1 MNISRKIGDLHV
13 KSVYHTLREYLKG
26 NSNQDISDTTKKTV
40 DYLVQRYPNIK
51 EIYSKFETEKPD
63 LNPDLLLILDNGKE
77 EKINLFYINGKNPIQ
92 PKNLGAKSFLEKY
105 FLSQKMQLVFNNYF
119 IQEYDF
125 YLKSVLKTKE
135 NADCYDQTVELK
147 KKVKSYYP
155 SFTPEINPFRQKFLF
170 CLREYCFKLLKEEY
184 NEVTD
189 SIQHAFKEFF
199 MLDSTVIITRYY
211 SKNKSSY
218 VEELTFSVVKE
229 NEINIYKIGNDT
241 IGIRCGEEALT
252 IRFKFESSPTS
263 SVKLATSYKKF
274 PNTES
279 IVGKNKRTIS
289 KFESIINNHDLI
301 KAKNISNAIGKCNEA
316 MIYYQLLKNNL
327 EINQVDPNEY
337 CTMLDRYSPIVPFK
351 DLLALQQASITTI
364 QKLNEYLKNKYGV
377 YKIDSIQLVPDSYL
391 EDRLNTADLQL
402 ILFIDNKYIEE
413 AFSLKALSTKSTT
426 LNVKNPGIGQILG
439 PQYFNIGDLSD
450 IVSETKN
457 LFLQGMIDHQNSLKR
472 ISQELG
478 QQLVLASQ
486 ANLRKGIQSILGNSI
501 VVLTFYKH
509 NDSKVLEYNDVD
521 SEIFI
526 LKQYPR
532 PTHTTLH
539 WNDKQEQLS
548 LRVKFSGGQSK
559 GWSSLKLACGF
570 KISIKN

>member
-26 NSNQDISDTTKKTV
+26 NSIQDISDTTKKTV

-51 EIYSKFETEKPD
+51 EVYSKFETEKPD

-119 IQEYDF
+119 TQEYDF
-125 YLKSVLKTKE
+125 YLKSILKTKE
-135 NADCYDQTVELK
+135 NEDSYDQTVELR

-184 NEVTD
+184 NEVND

-211 SKNKSSY
+211 NKNKSSY
-218 VEELTFSVVKE
+218 VEELTFNVDSE

-274 PNTES
+274 PSAES

-289 KFESIINNHDLI
+289 KFESIINNHELI

-337 CTMLDRYSPIVPFK
+337 WTMLDRYSPIVPFK

-364 QKLNEYLKNKYGV
+364 HKLNEYLKNKYGV

-391 EDRLNTADLQL
+391 KDRLNTADLQL

-439 PQYFNIGDLSD
+439 PQYFDIGDLSNV
-450 IVSETKN
+450 VSETKN
-457 LFLQGMIDHQNSLKR
+457 LFLQGMIDHQNSLKKV
-472 ISQELG
+472 SEKLG
-478 QQLVLASQ
+478 EQLALAAQ
-486 ANLRKGIQSILGNSI
+486 VKLRKGVQSILGNSI

-526 LKQYPR
+526 LKQHPR
-532 PTHTTLH
+532 PTHTTLY
-539 WNDKQEQLS
+539 WNDKQEELS

-570 KISIKN
+570 KISIKD

>member
-26 NSNQDISDTTKKTV
+26 NSIQDISDTTKKTV

-51 EIYSKFETEKPD
+51 EVYSKFETEKPD

-119 IQEYDF
+119 TQEYDF
-125 YLKSVLKTKE
+125 YLKSILKTKE
-135 NADCYDQTVELK
+135 NEDSYDQTVELR

-184 NEVTD
+184 NEVND

-211 SKNKSSY
+211 NKNKSSY
-218 VEELTFSVVKE
+218 VEELTFNVDSE

-274 PNTES
+274 PSAES

-289 KFESIINNHDLI
+289 KFESIINNHELI

-337 CTMLDRYSPIVPFK
+337 WTMLDRYSPIVPFK

-364 QKLNEYLKNKYGV
+364 HKLNEYLKNKYGV

-391 EDRLNTADLQL
+391 KDRLNTADLQL

-439 PQYFNIGDLSD
+439 PQYFDIGDLSNV
-450 IVSETKN
+450 VSEAKN
-457 LFLQGMIDHQNSLKR
+457 LFLQGMIDHQNSLKKV
-472 ISQELG
+472 SEKLG
-478 QQLVLASQ
+478 EQLALAAQ
-486 ANLRKGIQSILGNSI
+486 VKLRKGVQSILGNSI

-526 LKQYPR
+526 LKQHPR
-532 PTHTTLH
+532 PTHTTLY
-539 WNDKQEQLS
+539 WNDKQEELS

-570 KISIKN
+570 KISIKD